1 LTSLPA
7 GQKPIRCK
15 WVYKIKYNSDDN
27 VDRYKARLVTKGY
40 IQIEGVN
47 YSENFS
53 PTAKLTTL
61 RCLLTIAATRNWF
74 THQLDVLNAFLHGTL
89 HEIIYMDLPLEH
101 HRQGENIV
109 CRLNKSLY
117 GIKQT
122 SHTWF
127 STFSHM
133 IKSIR
138 FQQSK
143 TDYSLFTRQNNS
155 SFTALLIYVDDI
167 LLTGNDL
174 TEIQHVKDCLLQQF
188 RIKDL
193 GDLKYFLGTE
203 FSRSKAGIYMSQR
216 KYALDI
222 LQDIGLTGARPDKSP
237 MEQYFKLTP
246 DDEELLKDPV
256 KYRRL
261 VGRLIYLT
269 VTQPDIAFSVRT
281 LSQYIQNP
289 RKPHWDAAIRVLKYI
304 KGSPGQGLLLPSENN
319 LTLIA
324 YCDSN

>member
-1 LTSLPA
+1 
-7 GQKPIRCK
+7 
-15 WVYKIKYNSDDN
+15 
-27 VDRYKARLVTKGY
+27 
-40 IQIEGVN
+40 
-47 YSENFS
+47 
-53 PTAKLTTL
+53 
-61 RCLLTIAATRNWF
+61 
-74 THQLDVLNAFLHGTL
+74 
-89 HEIIYMDLPLEH
+89 
-101 HRQGENIV
+101 
-109 CRLNKSLY
+109 
-117 GIKQT
+117 
-122 SHTWF
+122 
-127 STFSHM
+127 M
-133 IKSIR
+133 IKSVG

-174 TEIQHVKDCLLQQF
+174 TEIQRVKDCLLQQF

-193 GDLKYFLGTE
+193 GDLKYFLGIE

-222 LQDIGLTGARPDKSP
+222 LQDTGLTGARPDKFP
-237 MEQYFKLTP
+237 MEQYLKLTP
-246 DDEELLKDPV
+246 DDGELLKDPV

-269 VTQPDIAFSVRT
+269 VTRPDIAFSVRT
-281 LSQYIQNP
+281 LSQYIQDP

-319 LTLIA
+319 LTLTA
-324 YCDSN
+324 YCDSD